1 MEEEAK
7 PGRENGCRCGEHK
20 QILGESRGISREGK
34 EETGLEKK
42 NNLGISYSEI
52 SLLYLLNLQQTVC
65 PIGLKHFMDFFNQS
79 GFLFVLAKQEPQVE
93 AALKDNCTGNIFLS
107 NDINILSFIKV
118 LNNYQ
123 RNEGGFNCCV
133 RD

>member
-1 MEEEAK
+1 MEEDAK

-52 SLLYLLNLQQTVC
+52 SLLYLVNLQCVQLALNILWISSTNQ
-65 PIGLKHFMDFFNQS
+65 HF
-79 GFLFVLAKQEPQVE
+79 FLFSQYKGRRWQQL
-93 AALKDNCTGNIFLS
+93 
-107 NDINILSFIKV
+107 
-118 LNNYQ
+118 
-123 RNEGGFNCCV
+123 
-133 RD
+133 